1 MATATTDN
9 NAANEQKDVNASAP
23 EKAADKPAGNAAEK
37 GAEQTKP
44 TRNPR
49 KRRLLLLGLLLIVV
63 LGVIGVWAWYEMYG
77 RWSESTDDAYVN
89 GNVVEITPQVTGTV
103 VSIGADDGDLVREG
117 QVLVQFD
124 PNDAEVALQ
133 SAEANLAKVVRQVRG
148 LYSNVDGMKA
158 QLAAQR
164 AEVQR
169 AQDNYNRRR
178 SLAAGGAISQ
188 EELSHAKDDLTTA
201 QNALT
206 NIQQQLATSSALVD
220 DTQVSSHPDVK
231 SAAAQLRQAYLS
243 NARST
248 LIAPVTGYVAKR
260 TVQLGQRVQPGT
272 ALMAVIPLDQ
282 LWIDA
287 NFKETQLGQM
297 RIGQP
302 VDIEADLYG
311 GDVKYN
317 GTVDSVGAGTGSAF
331 ALLPAQ
337 NATGNW
343 IKIVQRVPVRIH
355 INADE
360 LAKHPLRIGLSTT
373 VDVNLHDQSGPVLA
387 QQPPKQPLFT
397 TNVYAKQLAD
407 ADTMIARVIHENSA
421 STSGKTAQR

>member
-1 MATATTDN
+1 MATAETT
-9 NAANEQKDVNASAP
+9 Q
-23 EKAADKPAGNAAEK
+23 
-37 GAEQTKP
+37 QTP
-44 TRNPR
+44 QDGSNPR
-49 KRRLLLLGLLLIVV
+49 KRKVMLLALALIVI
-63 LGVIGVWAWYEMYG
+63 LAGVGVWAWHELYG
-77 RWSESTDDAYVN
+77 RWNESTDDAYVN

-133 SAEANLAKVVRQVRG
+133 SAQANLARTVRQVRG

-158 QLAAQR
+158 QVHAQE
-164 AEVQR
+164 AEVQK
-169 AQDNYNRRR
+169 AQENYNRRKN
-178 SLAAGGAISQ
+178 LAAGGAISQ
-188 EELSHAKDDLTTA
+188 EELSHARDDLTSA
-201 QNALT
+201 QNALA
-206 NIQQQLATSSALVD
+206 NARQQLKTTSALVD
-220 DTQVSSHPDVK
+220 DTVVSSHPDVQA
-231 SAAAQLRQAYLS
+231 AAAQLRQAYLS

-287 NFKETQLGQM
+287 NFKETQLRDM

-302 VDIEADLYG
+302 VDIETDLYG
-311 GDVKYN
+311 SDVKYS
-317 GTVDSVGAGTGSAF
+317 GTVDSLGAGTGSAF

-355 INADE
+355 INAEE
-360 LAKHPLRIGLSTT
+360 LTKHPLRVGLSTQ
-373 VDVNLHDQSGPVLA
+373 VNVNLHDQSGPVLA
-387 QQPPKQPLFT
+387 QQPPQKASFSTQ
-397 TNVYAKQLAD
+397 VYDRQLAD
-407 ADTMIARVIHENSA
+407 ADAMISRLIHENSA
-421 STSGKTAQR
+421 ATSNTAQR

>member
-1 MATATTDN
+1 MATAETT
-9 NAANEQKDVNASAP
+9 QS
-23 EKAADKPAGNAAEK
+23 
-37 GAEQTKP
+37 EQTQDSG
-44 TRNPR
+44 NPR
-49 KRRLLLLGLLLIVV
+49 KRKVMLLALALIVILAG
-63 LGVIGVWAWYEMYG
+63 LGVWGWHELYG

-124 PNDAEVALQ
+124 PNDAEVGLQ
-133 SAEANLAKVVRQVRG
+133 SAQANLARTVRQVRG
-148 LYSNVDGMKA
+148 LYSNVDGMRA
-158 QLAAQR
+158 QVNAQE
-164 AEVQR
+164 AEVQK
-169 AQDNYNRRR
+169 AQENYSRRKN
-178 SLAAGGAISQ
+178 LAAGGAISQ
-188 EELSHAKDDLTTA
+188 EELSHARDDLTSA
-201 QNALT
+201 QNALA
-206 NIQQQLATSSALVD
+206 NARQQLKTTSALVD
-220 DTQVSSHPDVK
+220 DTVVSSHPDVQA
-231 SAAAQLRQAYLS
+231 AAAQLRQAFLT

-287 NFKETQLGQM
+287 NFKETQLRDM

-311 GDVKYN
+311 SDVKYS
-317 GTVDSVGAGTGSAF
+317 GTIDSLGAGTGSAF

-355 INADE
+355 INAEE
-360 LAKHPLRIGLSTT
+360 LARHPLRVGLSTQ
-373 VDVNLHDQSGPVLA
+373 VDVNLRDQSGPVLA
-387 QQPPKQPLFT
+387 QQSPQKASFST
-397 TNVYAKQLAD
+397 GIYDRQLAEAD
-407 ADTMIARVIHENSA
+407 AMITQLIHDNSA
-421 STSGKTAQR
+421 AVSKTAQR

>member
-1 MATATTDN
+1 MATAET
-9 NAANEQKDVNASAP
+9 AP
-23 EKAADKPAGNAAEK
+23 STHAQADS
-37 GAEQTKP
+37 
-44 TRNPR
+44 NPHKR
-49 KRRLLLLGLLLIVV
+49 KVMLLGLALIVV
-63 LGVIGVWAWYEMYG
+63 LGGLGVWAWHELYG
-77 RWSESTDDAYVN
+77 RWNESTDDAYVN

-124 PNDAEVALQ
+124 PNDAEVGLQ
-133 SAEANLAKVVRQVRG
+133 SAQANLARTVRQVRG
-148 LYSNVDGMKA
+148 LYSNVDGMRA
-158 QLAAQR
+158 QVNAQE
-164 AEVQR
+164 AEVQK
-169 AQDNYNRRR
+169 AQENYNRRR

-188 EELSHAKDDLTTA
+188 EELSHARDDLTSA
-201 QNALT
+201 QNALA
-206 NIQQQLATSSALVD
+206 NARQQLKTTSALVD
-220 DTQVSSHPDVK
+220 DTVVSSHPDVQ
-231 SAAAQLRQAYLS
+231 SAAAQLRQAYLA

-287 NFKETQLGQM
+287 NFKETQLRDM

-302 VDIEADLYG
+302 VDIETDLYG
-311 GDVKYN
+311 SDVKFS
-317 GTVDSVGAGTGSAF
+317 GTVDSLGAGTGSAF

-355 INADE
+355 VNAQQLVE
-360 LAKHPLRIGLSTT
+360 HPLRVGLSTQ
-373 VDVNLHDQSGPVLA
+373 VNVNLRDQSGPVLA
-387 QQPPKQPLFT
+387 QQPPQNATFST
-397 TNVYAKQLAD
+397 QVYDRQLAD
-407 ADTMIARVIHENSA
+407 ADAMITRLIHENSA
-421 STSGKTAQR
+421 AASKTAQR